1 MHFAICD
8 FLLDLVQNSV
18 EAGAT
23 VISVGVIEEAGWIA
37 ADVADN
43 GKGMD
48 EGELVRAR
56 DPFYTDGTKHA
67 RRKVGLGIPFL
78 VQSVE
83 QAGGDYSL
91 ESKKGAGTRFSFRF
105 PAEGMDTPPLG
116 DLAGLFL
123 SAMCFDGDY
132 ELKAMHR
139 APAKGIDYETRRS
152 EIIEA
157 VGDLGS
163 ADALISVREY
173 LASCEAS

>member
-1 MHFAICD
+1 VHFAICD

-23 VISVGVIEEAGWIA
+23 AISVSVTEEAGWIGA
-37 ADVADN
+37 EVKDN

-48 EGELVRAR
+48 EAEMERAL
-56 DPFYTDGTKHA
+56 DPFYTDGTKHK

-91 ESKKGAGTRFSFRF
+91 ESKKGAGTGFTFRF
-105 PAEGMDTPPLG
+105 PAGGIDTPPMG

-123 SAMCFDGDY
+123 SAMCFEGDY
-132 ELKAMHR
+132 ELIAIHR
-139 APAKGIDYETRRS
+139 APARGIDYETSRS
-152 EIIEA
+152 EIIDA
-157 VGDLGS
+157 VGDLSS

>member
-1 MHFAICD
+1 VHFAICD

-18 EAGAT
+18 EAGAAAIY
-23 VISVGVIEEAGWIA
+23 VAVIEEGGWIA
-37 ADVADN
+37 AEVGDD

-48 EGELVRAR
+48 EKELERAR

-83 QAGGDYSL
+83 QAGGSYSL
-91 ESKKGAGTRFSFRF
+91 ESRKGVGTRFSFRF
-105 PAEGMDTPPLG
+105 PADGIDTPPLG
-116 DLAGLFL
+116 DVAGLFL
-123 SAMCFDGDY
+123 SAMCFDGGY
-132 ELKAMHR
+132 ELAAMHR
-139 APAKGIDYETRRS
+139 APARGIDYETSRS
-152 EIIEA
+152 GIIEA
-157 VGDLGS
+157 VGDLCS

>member
-1 MHFAICD
+1 MHFAVCD

-23 VISVGVIEEAGWIA
+23 GITVGVIEEAGWIA
-37 ADVADN
+37 AEVTDN

-48 EGELVRAR
+48 EKELERAR

-83 QAGGDYSL
+83 QAGGDFRL
-91 ESKKGAGTRFSFRF
+91 ESKKGEGTRFSFRF
-105 PAEGMDTPPLG
+105 PASGLDTPPMG

-123 SAMCFDGDY
+123 SAMCFEGDY
-132 ELKAMHR
+132 ELTALHR
-139 APAKGIDYETRRS
+139 APSRGIDYETKRS
-152 EIIEA
+152 GIIEA
-157 VGDLGS
+157 VGDLSS